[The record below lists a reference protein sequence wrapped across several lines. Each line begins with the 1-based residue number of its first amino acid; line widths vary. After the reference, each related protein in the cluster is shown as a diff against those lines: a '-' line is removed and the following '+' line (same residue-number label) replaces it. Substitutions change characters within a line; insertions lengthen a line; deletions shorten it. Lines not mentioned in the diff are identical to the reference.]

1 MILVDYNQVMLASL
15 FASIGNHHNVELDEN
30 LLRHMFLNSIRFN
43 RKKFTEEFG
52 EIVLCVDTRD
62 VWRRDY
68 FPYYKANR
76 KKNRDDSD
84 LDWPKLFEVIGQIR
98 EEIHENFPYKVVQVD
113 RCEADDIIATL
124 CHEHGTVMN
133 TGSEKILILS
143 GDKDFIQLHTYA
155 NVSQYNPVLKKW
167 VRHAAPDKYIQE
179 HILKGDV
186 GDGVP
191 NVLSPDN
198 CLAVGQRQSPMTKKR
213 LQTLTETPEE
223 MDEETKLRFNRNK
236 QMIDLSMIPE
246 KYTTQI
252 LNEYNKEK
260 EVGREKLFNFF
271 VKMKLKNLI

>member
-1 MILVDYNQVMLASL
+1 
-15 FASIGNHHNVELDEN
+15 
-30 LLRHMFLNSIRFN
+30 MFLNSIRFN

-113 RCEADDIIATL
+113 RCEADDIIATV

-198 CLAVGQRQSPMTKKR
+198 CLAVGTRQSPMTKKR
-213 LQTLTETPEE
+213 LQVLTETPET

-236 QMIDLSMIPE
+236 QMIDLTMIPE

-271 VKMKLKNLI
+271 VKMKLKNLITDIQDF